1 MRAGGCEVSMPTS
14 CPRSTVRRRAIVCA
28 IASGL
33 LTAVVAVP
41 LPAQTSRPALPCD
54 CAAILSATV
63 DRIEADY
70 VAFPLEV
77 RGDRAIA
84 WRAHVDSLRPLA
96 AGADAGACSA
106 LLRRLVRYFR
116 DGHLLIIDR
125 PAADSAGLTARR
137 DARPRHP
144 ISASDPWH
152 ERAVRDS
159 LIARRARGIVL
170 APVEG
175 IWRGPGYR
183 IAVIADSD
191 ARDRATGV
199 VVAVDSGPWV
209 PGQVRAEFVRDD
221 DGKWVAT
228 VWDDTFLPRTSP
240 VELSRGAL
248 LRMAPM
254 LWGRVD
260 PSAALAFIDTLD
272 PRRPVVAFPDDSTAV
287 ISVVTFDPAYGG
299 VLAAAIDAAWDR
311 LRTRQRLVV
320 DLRGN
325 EGGSSGQVAPLLP
338 FLWSD
343 RLPTDQA
350 DATRPA
356 EALVRSSPTM
366 IAAWERMGWTPKG
379 LVDRL
384 RAHPGALIPFDP
396 TAREQLPPRP
406 RKRPREDQHV
416 FVLTDG
422 ATVSAAEQVVLWA
435 RRMGRATIVGAPT
448 GGSIDYQST
457 ILARVACPAMG
468 QTLSMPL
475 IATSGRLP
483 AGGHNATGI
492 VPDVRTTT
500 TGAWLA
506 EVVRQSG
513 PRP

>member
-1 MRAGGCEVSMPTS
+1 MPIPS
-14 CPRSTVRRRAIVCA
+14 LASPLRRRATAVLTA

-33 LTAVVAVP
+33 LPALVAAP
-41 LPAQTSRPALPCD
+41 LSAQQTPPALPCD
-54 CAAILSATV
+54 CAAIFAGTV
-63 DRIEADY
+63 ERIEANY

-77 RGDRAIA
+77 RGDRATA
-84 WRAHVDSLRPLA
+84 WRDHVTSLRPLA

-106 LLRRLVRYFR
+106 LLRRLVRFFR

-125 PAADSAGLTARR
+125 PAPDSAGLPARR
-137 DARPRHP
+137 AARPRRA
-144 ISASDPWH
+144 IAAGDPWS
-152 ERAVRDS
+152 ERSVLDS
-159 LIARRARGIVL
+159 LRSRRARGLVL

-183 IAVIADSD
+183 IAVLAGDD

-209 PGQVRAEFVRDD
+209 PGQVRAEFVRDS
-221 DGKWVAT
+221 GQWVAT
-228 VWDDTFLPRTSP
+228 VWDDAFQPRTSP
-240 VELSRGAL
+240 VEFSRGAL
-248 LRMAPM
+248 LRMAPL

-260 PSAALAFIDTLD
+260 PAEALAFIDTLD
-272 PRRPVVAFPDDSTAV
+272 PRRPTVAFPDESSAV

-299 VLAAAIDAAWDR
+299 SLAAAIDADWDR
-311 LRTRQRLVV
+311 LRTRRRVV
-320 DLRGN
+320 IDLRGN

-338 FLWSD
+338 FLWGD
-343 RLPTDQA
+343 RVPSGPA
-350 DATRPA
+350 DAAGPA
-356 EALVRSSPTM
+356 EALVRSSPAL
-366 IAAWERMGWTPKG
+366 IAAWERMGWAPKG

-384 RAHPGALIPFDP
+384 RARPGELIPFDP

-406 RKRPREDQHV
+406 RKRPREDQQV

-457 ILARVACPAMG
+457 ILTRVACPAMG
-468 QTLSMPL
+468 QTLSLPL

-492 VPDVRTTT
+492 VPDRQIPTP
-500 TGAWLA
+500 GAWIAAL
-506 EVVRQSG
+506 E
-513 PRP
+513 RP